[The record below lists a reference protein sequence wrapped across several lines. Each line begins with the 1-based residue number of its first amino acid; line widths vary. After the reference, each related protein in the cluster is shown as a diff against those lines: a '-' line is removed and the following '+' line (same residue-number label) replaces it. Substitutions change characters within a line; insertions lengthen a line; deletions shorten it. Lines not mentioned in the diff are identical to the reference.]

1 MQRSCGFYS
10 VLGLIATYGGPD
22 AQFTTFSLNAP
33 VTAANNALH
42 INLVRSSS
50 YEPPPAAPG
59 VAGGWGRAVI
69 FVSDV
74 DALHAQLAGAGV
86 EAAPPRD
93 APWGERYFHVLDP
106 DGHELS
112 FATPD
117 YTHPRWAGPAGGA
130 EDALEDALQELRD
143 EQQG

>member
-1 MQRSCGFYS
+1 MQRSCSFYAK
-10 VLGLIATYGGPD
+10 LGLVPTFGGPD
-22 AQFTTFSLNAP
+22 AAFTTFSAAAP
-33 VTAANNALH
+33 VTAENNRLH
-42 INLVRSSS
+42 INLVHAA
-50 YEPPPAAPG
+50 YDPPPANVPG

-69 FVSDV
+69 FVDDV
-74 DALHAQLAGAGV
+74 DALHAQLIGGGI
-86 EAAPPRD
+86 EAPTPRD

-117 YTHPRWAGPAGGA
+117 YAHPRWSTGA
-130 EDALEDALQELRD
+130 AAALSDALEELKE